1 MRVPIDLGAELNAL
15 AIRKAGDLG
24 ISTAE
29 YIRGLVEQDLAQ
41 PDPNSNTS
49 VVFGLG
55 DSGGSDIA
63 VDRKAA
69 TAEAIG
75 ARNKQG

>member
-1 MRVPIDLGAELNAL
+1 MRAPIDLGAELHEPAK
-15 AIRKAGDLG
+15 RKAGDLG

-41 PDPNSNTS
+41 PGSNPDVS
-49 VVFGLG
+49 AIFGIG
-55 DSGGSDIA
+55 DSVGSDIA

-69 TAEAIG
+69 TAEATSS
-75 ARNKQG
+75 RNTQR